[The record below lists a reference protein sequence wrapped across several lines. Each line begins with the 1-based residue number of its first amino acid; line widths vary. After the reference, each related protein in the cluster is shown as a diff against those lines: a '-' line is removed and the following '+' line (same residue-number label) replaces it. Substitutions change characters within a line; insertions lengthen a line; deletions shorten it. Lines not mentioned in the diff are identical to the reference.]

1 MPRRPA
7 ATPALPLDRT
17 LTYRLHQLHK
27 WSDRVSA
34 DTYATECGLALGEAR
49 CLAAIGAFAPLS
61 VVDLAQYANL
71 DKGQASRAAQVLV
84 DRGWVAKASSE
95 ADGRGVLLSL
105 TPSGRPLHRR
115 VMALIER
122 RNQEIFG
129 ALSADEQ
136 TLLGELFDRLLAAQT
151 PQGRRRR
158 A

>member
-71 DKGQASRAAQVLV
+71 DKGQASRAAQALV
-84 DRGWVAKASSE
+84 DEGLVRKTAA
-95 ADGRGVLLSL
+95 AHDGRGVVLSL
-105 TPSGRPLHRR
+105 TPKGRTRWR
-115 VMALIER
+115 KVMGLIER
-122 RNQEIFG
+122 RNDEIFG
-129 ALSADEQ
+129 CLSADERARFGDA
-136 TLLGELFDRLLAAQT
+136 LDRLIA
-151 PQGRRRR
+151 R
-158 A
+158 ARADLEP